1 MKTDLERIAFIKNPD
16 NWQPI
21 CETGRIRT
29 FVLNYKGFDA
39 YRQDVLKEDGKW
51 HKQFWHR
58 FPPTGQPY
66 KIDRRGFI
74 EYLKRIDQMKPDMEE
89 KA

>member
-1 MKTDLERIAFIKNPD
+1 MKTDAERKAFIKNPD

-21 CETGRIRT
+21 CETGMIRT
-29 FVLNYKGFDA
+29 MVMKYKGFDA
-39 YRQDVLKEDGKW
+39 YRQDVLKEDGEW
-51 HKQFWHR
+51 HKQFWYR